1 MAFYFLRSCH
11 QHHLQSSFYYQ
22 HHLQSSFH
30 HHHHLRHPFVS
41 AVTKEVFNRLQ
52 SEKNLVVCTFKV
64 LGKNNTRHWTTN
76 YNKTTENT
84 GSHAQGT
91 EYRFAYIP

>member
-1 MAFYFLRSCH
+1 MAFYFIRSRH
-11 QHHLQSSFYYQ
+11 Q

-41 AVTKEVFNRLQ
+41 AVTKEVFNRLHNEMKT
-52 SEKNLVVCTFKV
+52 SDLKNLVVCMFKV

-76 YNKTTENT
+76 YNKTTENSQLT

>member
-11 QHHLQSSFYYQ
+11 QHHLQSSFY
-22 HHLQSSFH
+22 

-41 AVTKEVFNRLQ
+41 AVTKEVFNRLHNEMKT
-52 SEKNLVVCTFKV
+52 SDLKNLVVCTFKV

-76 YNKTTENT
+76 YNKTTENSQLT